1 MWMYVW
7 DIEDEAS
14 PCWKVV
20 SGLSWGSLVWSI
32 TIQELA
38 SQDTAEEESDPWSV
52 LTESFQSVLLLLLA
66 SAVATE
72 GVEVRG
78 SADRLTVSSDLLLVP
93 GKGCVCSVSVEKK
106 KISISLSHCS
116 LQRRH

>member
-7 DIEDEAS
+7 DIEDD

-20 SGLSWGSLVWSI
+20 SGLSWGCLVWFI

-52 LTESFQSVLLLLLA
+52 LTESFQSVLLLLA

-93 GKGCVCSVSVEKK
+93 GKGCVCSVSVKKK
-106 KISISLSHCS
+106 KISVSLSRCS